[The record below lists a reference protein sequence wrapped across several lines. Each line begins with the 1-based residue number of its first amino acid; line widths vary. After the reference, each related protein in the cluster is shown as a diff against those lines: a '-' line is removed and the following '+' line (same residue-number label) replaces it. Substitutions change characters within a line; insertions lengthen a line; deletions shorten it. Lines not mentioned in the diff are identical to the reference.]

1 MAAIAGLLPADHFR
15 HTTRTLMAEHAQ
27 KSPTVAADSSPSLR
41 FFPYESPYENQ
52 RVAIDRIHDALSDK
66 RDVLFEGACGTGK
79 TLSALVPA
87 LEFARENDKTVVI
100 TTNVHQQMRQFV
112 ADARAINDHEPLKSV
127 VFKGKS
133 SMCHIDVDYEE
144 CQVLRDTT
152 KDLVDAEDDL
162 ADLESRETN
171 LLEASQSGDGDAAEA
186 RSAVMDELESVEDEI
201 ADLREGSVC
210 EHYYNNLTADTD
222 AFYAWLAADV
232 RTPEEI
238 YEYAERE
245 NLCGYELLKDGMENM
260 DLVVCNYHHL
270 LDPTIREQFFR
281 WLGRDPEDVVAV
293 FDEAHNIEGA
303 AREHATRT
311 LTETTIDSALDEL
324 DDADDPRAGQAKN
337 VVSAFRRALVET
349 YDGKLEFGDTERV
362 GEDWEDLAIANSE
375 GRDDLTL
382 AFLDAYTGQGI
393 DADVEAAL
401 ALGAAL
407 DREYDQAYRNGET
420 QVRRECQTLQTAR
433 FVESWLADG
442 GEQAEG
448 LRTSEDER
456 SESDGASGGRHP
468 VVSVRQGPEGVYGR
482 AESFA
487 SIPREVTEPL
497 FADLHAS
504 VLMSATLRPFSVL
517 EDVLGLSNPETMAY
531 GLTFPAERRR
541 TFAVDTPALFASERD
556 DAGVQESIAST
567 LRDAIRFTPGNS
579 LLFFPSY
586 AEAERYHDLVA
597 SATGATTYLDEPGE
611 SVESLRES
619 FAADDHGALFTSLWG
634 TLTEGVSFDGDDA
647 HSVVVVG
654 VPYPHLDD
662 RLQAVED
669 AYDAAFDDGSGWE
682 YAVEI
687 PTIRKTRQALG
698 RVLRSPEE
706 IGVRALLDARY
717 TQRGREEMGKYSVR
731 GTFPVEERAELID
744 VAPEKLRYAL
754 LNFYTDHDA
763 YDGEPPTP

>member
-1 MAAIAGLLPADHFR
+1 MTERAR
-15 HTTRTLMAEHAQ
+15 N
-27 KSPTVAADSSPSLR
+27 SPTVAADSSPSLR
-41 FFPYESPYENQ
+41 FFPYETPYENQ
-52 RVAIDRIHDALSDK
+52 RAAIDRIHDALAAE

-87 LEFARENDKTVVI
+87 LEFAREQDKTVVI

-112 ADARAINDHEPLKSV
+112 ADARAINDHEPLKAV

-133 SMCHIDVDYEE
+133 SMCHIGVDYEE
-144 CQVLRDTT
+144 CQVLRDST
-152 KDLVDAEDDL
+152 KDLVEAEGEKRDLEAREDD
-162 ADLESRETN
+162 
-171 LLEASQSGDGDAAEA
+171 LLEASQSGDGDATEA
-186 RSAVMDELESVEDEI
+186 RSAVMDELESIEDEVE
-201 ADLREGSVC
+201 DLREESIC

-238 YEYAERE
+238 YEYAENE

-293 FDEAHNIEGA
+293 FDEAHNIESA

-311 LTETTIDSALDEL
+311 LTETTLDSALAEL
-324 DDADDPRAGQAKN
+324 DDAADPRAEQAKN
-337 VVSAFRRALVET
+337 VVSAFRGALRGT
-349 YDGKLEFGDTERV
+349 YDEQLDFAGADRI
-362 GEDWEDLAIANSE
+362 GEDWEDLEIANNE

-393 DADVEAAL
+393 NSDVEAAL
-401 ALGAAL
+401 ALGAAF
-407 DREYDQAYRNGET
+407 DREYDRAYREGET

-433 FVESWLADG
+433 FIESWLA
-442 GEQAEG
+442 
-448 LRTSEDER
+448 
-456 SESDGASGGRHP
+456 DGASGGRHP

-487 SIPREVTEPL
+487 SIPRDVTEPL
-497 FADLHAS
+497 FESLHAS

-517 EDVLGLSNPETMAY
+517 EDVLGLSEAETMAY
-531 GLTFPAERRR
+531 GLTFPEERRR
-541 TFAVDTPALFASERD
+541 TFAVDTPALFASERED
-556 DAGVQESIAST
+556 TAVQESITGA
-567 LRDAIRFTPGNS
+567 LRDTIRFTPGNS

-586 AEAERYHDLVA
+586 AEAERYHGRIA
-597 SATGATTYLDEPGE
+597 SSTEATTYLDEPGTA
-611 SVESLRES
+611 VESLRER
-619 FAADDHGALFTSLWG
+619 FAADEHGALFTSLWG

-647 HSVVVVG
+647 HTVIVVG

-717 TQRGREEMGKYSVR
+717 TQRASEEMGKYGVR
-731 GTFPVEERAELID
+731 GTFPTEERAELID

-763 YDGEPPTP
+763 YDDEPPTP

>member
-1 MAAIAGLLPADHFR
+1 MAVDP
-15 HTTRTLMAEHAQ
+15 
-27 KSPTVAADSSPSLR
+27 SPSLR
-41 FFPYESPYENQ
+41 FFPYDAPYENQ
-52 RVAIDRIHDALSDK
+52 AAAIERIHDALGDE

-112 ADARAINDHEPLKSV
+112 ADARAINDHEPLKAT
-127 VFKGKS
+127 VFKGKAA
-133 SMCHIDVDYEE
+133 MCHIDVDYEE
-144 CQVLRDTT
+144 CQVLRDST
-152 KDLVDAEDDL
+152 KDLVDAEEDL
-162 ADLESRETN
+162 AELESREDD
-171 LLEASQSGDGDAAEA
+171 LLTASQAGDGDAAEA
-186 RSAVMDELESVEDEI
+186 RSAVMDELESVESEVD
-201 ADLREGSVC
+201 DLRGESIC

-222 AFYAWLAADV
+222 AFYAWLASDV

-238 YEYAERE
+238 YEYAEQE
-245 NLCGYELLKDGMENM
+245 SLCGYELLKEGMEAM

-281 WLGRDPEDVVAV
+281 WLGRDPEDVIAV
-293 FDEAHNIEGA
+293 FDEAHNVESA

-311 LTETTIDSALDEL
+311 LTETTLDSALAEL
-324 DDADDPRAGQAKN
+324 DDAGDPRADQAKN
-337 VVSAFRRALVET
+337 VVEAFRRALVTT
-349 YDGKLEFGDTERV
+349 YDEQLEFGERERI
-362 GEDWEDLAIANSE
+362 GEDWEDLAIANPE

-382 AFLDAYTGQGI
+382 AFLDVYTGQGI
-393 DADVEAAL
+393 DADVETGL

-407 DREYDQAYRNGET
+407 DREYDRAYRNGET
-420 QVRRECQTLQTAR
+420 QVRKECQTLQTMR

-442 GEQAEG
+442 
-448 LRTSEDER
+448 S
-456 SESDGASGGRHP
+456 SDGRHP
-468 VVSVRQGPEGVYGR
+468 VVSVREGPEGVYGR

-487 SIPREVTEPL
+487 SIPRDVTEPL
-497 FADLHAS
+497 FSSLHAS
-504 VLMSATLRPFSVL
+504 VLMSATLRPFGVL
-517 EDVLGLSNPETMAY
+517 EDVLGLDDPGTMAY
-531 GLTFPAERRR
+531 GLTFPEANRR

-556 DAGVQESIAST
+556 DPAVQESVAST
-567 LRDAIRFTPGNS
+567 VGDAIRFTPGNS

-586 AEAERYHDLVA
+586 AEAERYHDRVA
-597 SATGATTYLDEPGE
+597 PDTAATTYLDEPGE
-611 SVESLRES
+611 SVESLRER
-619 FAADDHGALFTSLWG
+619 FAADGNGALFTSLWG

-647 HSVVVVG
+647 HTVLVVG

-662 RLQAVED
+662 RLEAVED
-669 AYDAAFDDGSGWE
+669 AYDAAFDDGWQ

-717 TQRGREEMGKYSVR
+717 TQRGHEEMGKYSVR
-731 GTFPVEERAELID
+731 ETFPTEERAELLD
-744 VAPEKLRYAL
+744 VAPEKLKYAM

-763 YDGEPPTP
+763 YDGDPPTP

>member
-1 MAAIAGLLPADHFR
+1 M
-15 HTTRTLMAEHAQ
+15 TEHDRI
-27 KSPTVAADSSPSLR
+27 SSTVAADSSHSLR

-52 RVAIDRIHDALSDK
+52 RAAIDRIRDALEDE
-66 RDVLFEGACGTGK
+66 RDILFEGACGTGK

-112 ADARAINDHEPLKSV
+112 ADARAIHDHEPLRTT

-133 SMCHIDVDYEE
+133 SMCHIDVGYEE
-144 CQVLRDTT
+144 CQVLRDST
-152 KDLVDAEDDL
+152 KELVEAEGEKRE
-162 ADLESRETN
+162 LEEREGD
-171 LLEASQSGDGDAAEA
+171 LLEASQTGNDDAAEA
-186 RSAVMDELESVEDEI
+186 RSAVMDELESIGAELE
-201 ADLREGSVC
+201 DLRESSVC
-210 EHYYNNLTADTD
+210 EHYYNNLTTDTD

-238 YEYAERE
+238 YEYAEQE

-270 LDPTIREQFFR
+270 LDPMIREQFFR
-281 WLGRDPEDVVAV
+281 WLGRDPEDIITV
-293 FDEAHNIEGA
+293 FDEAHNIESA

-311 LTETTIDSALDEL
+311 LTETTLDSALAEL
-324 DDADDPRAGQAKN
+324 DKTTDSRATQAKN
-337 VVSAFRRALVET
+337 VVVAFRRALCDT
-349 YDGKLEFGDTERV
+349 YDEKLGFGGAERV
-362 GEDWEDLAIANSE
+362 GEDWEDLTIANDE

-393 DADVEAAL
+393 ESDVEAAL

-407 DREYDQAYRNGET
+407 DREYDRAYRNGET

-433 FVESWLADG
+433 FVESWL
-442 GEQAEG
+442 
-448 LRTSEDER
+448 T
-456 SESDGASGGRHP
+456 DGASGGRHP
-468 VVSVRQGPEGVYGR
+468 VVSVREGPEGVYGR

-497 FADLHAS
+497 FESLHAS

-517 EDVLGLSNPETMAY
+517 EDVLGLDSPKTMAY
-531 GLTFPAERRR
+531 GLTFPEKRRR
-541 TFAVDTPALFASERD
+541 TFAVDTPALFANERD
-556 DAGVQESIAST
+556 NPTTQESIAGA
-567 LRDAIRFTPGNS
+567 LHDAIRFTPGNS

-586 AEAERYHDLVA
+586 AEAERYHDRIA
-597 SATGATTYLDEPGE
+597 SSMEATTYLDEPGQ
-611 SVESLRES
+611 SVESLREAFS
-619 FAADDHGALFTSLWG
+619 TDENGALFTSLWG

-647 HSVVVVG
+647 HTVVVVG

-662 RLQAVED
+662 RLRAVEN
-669 AYDAAFDDGSGWE
+669 AYDAAFDGSGWE

-717 TQRGREEMGKYSVR
+717 TQRGHEEMGKYGVR
-731 GTFPVEERAELID
+731 ETFPTEERTELID
-744 VAPEKLRYAL
+744 VAPEKLKYAM

-763 YDGEPPTP
+763 YDEPPTP

>member
-1 MAAIAGLLPADHFR
+1 MTERARNPR
-15 HTTRTLMAEHAQ
+15 
-27 KSPTVAADSSPSLR
+27 TVAADSSPSLR

-52 RVAIDRIHDALSDK
+52 RAAIDHIHDALSEK

-87 LEFARENDKTVVI
+87 LEFAREQDKTVVI

-112 ADARAINDHEPLKSV
+112 ADARAINDHEPLKAV

-133 SMCHIDVDYEE
+133 SMCHIGVDYEE
-144 CQVLRDTT
+144 CQVLRDST
-152 KDLVDAEDDL
+152 KELVKAESEKRDLEAREDD
-162 ADLESRETN
+162 
-171 LLEASQSGDGDAAEA
+171 LLEASRAGNGDATEA
-186 RSAVMDELESVEDEI
+186 RSAVMDELESVEDEVE
-201 ADLREGSVC
+201 DLREESIC

-238 YEYAERE
+238 YEYAENE

-293 FDEAHNIEGA
+293 FDEAHNIESA

-311 LTETTIDSALDEL
+311 LTETTLDSALAEL
-324 DDADDPRAGQAKN
+324 DDSADSRAEQAKN
-337 VVSAFRRALVET
+337 VVSAFRNALTDT
-349 YDGKLEFGDTERV
+349 YDEKLDLGGAERI
-362 GEDWEDLAIANSE
+362 GEDWEDLEIANNE

-393 DADVEAAL
+393 DSDVEAAL

-407 DREYDQAYRNGET
+407 DREYDRAYREGET

-433 FVESWLADG
+433 FIESWLA
-442 GEQAEG
+442 
-448 LRTSEDER
+448 
-456 SESDGASGGRHP
+456 DGASGGRHP
-468 VVSVRQGPEGVYGR
+468 VVSVRQGPEEVYGR

-487 SIPREVTEPL
+487 SIPRDVTEPL
-497 FADLHAS
+497 FESLHAS

-517 EDVLGLSNPETMAY
+517 EDVLGLSEAETMAY
-531 GLTFPAERRR
+531 GLTFPEERRR
-541 TFAVDTPALFASERD
+541 TFAVNTPALFASERD
-556 DAGVQESIAST
+556 DPTVKESITRT
-567 LRDAIRFTPGNS
+567 LRDTIRFTPGNS

-586 AEAERYHDLVA
+586 AEAERYHGRIA
-597 SATGATTYLDEPGE
+597 SSTEATTYLDEPGTP
-611 SVESLRES
+611 VESLRES

-647 HSVVVVG
+647 HTVVVVG

-717 TQRGREEMGKYSVR
+717 TQRASEEMGKYGVR
-731 GTFPVEERAELID
+731 GTFPMEERAELID

-754 LNFYTDHDA
+754 LNFYTDHDT

>member
-1 MAAIAGLLPADHFR
+1 
-15 HTTRTLMAEHAQ
+15 
-27 KSPTVAADSSPSLR
+27 VAADSSPLR

-52 RVAIDRIHDALSDK
+52 RAAIERIHDALADE

-87 LEFARENDKTVVI
+87 LEFAREEDKTVVI

-112 ADARAINDHEPLKSV
+112 EDARAINDREPLKAT

-133 SMCHIDVDYEE
+133 AMCHIDVDYEE
-144 CQVLRDTT
+144 CQVLRDST
-152 KDLVDAEDDL
+152 KDLVDAEADL
-162 ADLESRETN
+162 ADLEAREES
-171 LLEASQSGDGDAAEA
+171 LLDASQDGDSEAAEA
-186 RSAVMDELESVEDEI
+186 RSAVMDELENVESEVEK
-201 ADLREGSVC
+201 LREESVC

-222 AFYAWLAADV
+222 TFYSWLAADV

-245 NLCGYELLKDGMENM
+245 GLCGYELLKEGMEEM

-281 WLGRDPEDVVAV
+281 WLGRDPEDVITV
-293 FDEAHNIEGA
+293 FDEAHNIESA

-311 LTETTIDSALDEL
+311 LTETTLDSALAEC
-324 DDADDPRAGQAKN
+324 DDSDDSRAAQAKN
-337 VVSAFRRALVET
+337 VVSAFRRALVAT
-349 YDGKLEFGDTERV
+349 YDEKLGFGGAERVGDSEARSASASTSGQSPRV
-362 GEDWEDLAIANSE
+362 GEDWEDLAIANNE

-407 DREYDQAYRNGET
+407 DREYDRKYRNGET
-420 QVRRECQTLQTAR
+420 QVRKECQTLQTVR
-433 FVESWLADG
+433 FIESWLGDG
-442 GEQAEG
+442 GKRAEG
-448 LRTSEDER
+448 ARSSSVER
-456 SESDGASGGRHP
+456 SESDGATGGRHP
-468 VVSVRQGPEGVYGR
+468 VVSVREGPDGVYGR

-487 SIPREVTEPL
+487 SIPRDVTEPL
-497 FADLHAS
+497 FENLHAS
-504 VLMSATLRPFSVL
+504 VLMSATLRPFDVL
-517 EDVLGLSNPETMAY
+517 ADVLGLDDPETMAY
-531 GLTFPAERRR
+531 GLTFPEERRR

-556 DAGVQESIAST
+556 SPGVQESITGT
-567 LRDAIRFTPGNS
+567 LEDAIRFTPGNS

-586 AEAERYHDLVA
+586 AEAERYHDRLD
-597 SATGATTYLDEPGE
+597 TRATTYLDEPGE
-611 SVESLRES
+611 AVESLRER
-619 FAADDHGALFTSLWG
+619 FAADGHGALFTSLWG
-634 TLTEGVSFDGDDA
+634 TLAEGVSFDGDDA
-647 HSVVVVG
+647 HTVVVVG

-662 RLQAVED
+662 RLEAVED
-669 AYDAAFDDGSGWE
+669 AYDAAYGSGWQ

-717 TQRGREEMGKYSVR
+717 TERGQREMGKYGVR
-731 GTFPVEERAELID
+731 ETFPDEERAELLD
-744 VAPEKLRYAL
+744 VAPEKLKYAM
-754 LNFYTDHDA
+754 LNFYSDHDA
-763 YDGEPPTP
+763 YDGDPPTP